1 MVEKHLTSSAVLLLT
16 APSLN
21 ALYPSCFAKIWNY
34 AIQYTEWDCATIEGY
49 VTFDENPAV
58 LSTTTFGGTTST
70 TNLIPGISQT
80 TTVTASSP
88 ASPGGGNGNS
98 NGING
103 NSNTQND
110 GNTYIY
116 NNGHGGTS
124 GSITDMIAGGLKLM
138 LKLHAFLA
146 LFFLGA

>member
-1 MVEKHLTSSAVLLLT
+1 M
-16 APSLN
+16 
-21 ALYPSCFAKIWNY
+21 
-34 AIQYTEWDCATIEGY
+34 
-49 VTFDENPAV
+49 
-58 LSTTTFGGTTST
+58 LSTTTFGDTTST

-80 TTVTASSP
+80 TTVTASSS
-88 ASPGGGNGNS
+88 ASPGGGSGNS

-116 NNGHGGTS
+116 NNGKGGAS

-138 LKLHAFLA
+138 LKLHTFLA
-146 LFFLGA
+146 LFLFGV